1 MKKLFIVLLSLAILG
16 LIIIKFIDINT
27 LPLRSYK
34 LSKLPF
40 ILTISSLL
48 SILSLLSFEKKIVF
62 LSIFSFAG
70 IFIVSS
76 VALSFLFK
84 TEDFEKIDYC
94 FSQKVE
100 NYEYKKYVDEF
111 NWTNERFI
119 HQNDT
124 IYFAYPSKQD
134 NHKEKKY
141 SLRKSLFQQFY
152 YLKN

>member
-27 LPLRSYK
+27 LPLRPYK

-40 ILTISSLL
+40 ILIISSLL
-48 SILSLLSFEKKIVF
+48 SILSLLSIEKKIVF
-62 LSIFSFAG
+62 LSIFSLAG

-76 VALSFLFK
+76 VALSFLFN

-119 HQNDT
+119 LIKMIQFILLTHPIKT
-124 IYFAYPSKQD
+124 IT
-134 NHKEKKY
+134 EKKNIVFGKVY
-141 SLRKSLFQQFY
+141 FNNFII
-152 YLKN
+152 